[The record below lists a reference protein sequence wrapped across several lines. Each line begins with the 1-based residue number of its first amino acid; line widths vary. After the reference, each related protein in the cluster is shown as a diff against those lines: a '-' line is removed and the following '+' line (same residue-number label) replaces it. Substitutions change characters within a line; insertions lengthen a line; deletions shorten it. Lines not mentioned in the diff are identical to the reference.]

1 MNDFLFQMVKSLHV
15 ITKGV
20 LPYKDEFF
28 EQVLQLMD
36 EFFEWVLQLKDDFFE

>member
-20 LPYKDEFF
+20 LQSRDEFF
-28 EQVLQLMD
+28 EGVLQ
-36 EFFEWVLQLKDDFFE
+36 FKHFLKGASIDG